1 MPPTLYLIPTTLGD
15 VDATCCIPSLV
26 IDITRSL
33 KHFIV
38 EDVRTARRYLSKL
51 KMPVPIDSL
60 FFYELNEHTK
70 PEELHVLLQP
80 LVDDNNVGL
89 MSEAGVPA
97 VADPGKDIV
106 RIAHQKGIKVVPLVG
121 PSSILLALMAS
132 GLNGQ
137 NFAFNGYLPIKDQER
152 IQRIRALEKRSV
164 QEQQAQ
170 AFIEAPYRNVKL
182 LEAFLSACNSNTMLC
197 IAVNLTL
204 DNEYIQTHPIA
215 YWKTHIPDIN
225 KKPCIFIMQG

>member
-1 MPPTLYLIPTTLGD
+1 MSSTLFLIPTTLGN
-15 VDATCCIPSLV
+15 VTTSNCIPTRVVEITQSL
-26 IDITRSL
+26 T
-33 KHFIV
+33 HFIV

-51 KMPVPIDSL
+51 KMPVPIDKL
-60 FFYELNEHTK
+60 NFYELNEHTK
-70 PEELHVLLQP
+70 PEELHLLLQP
-80 LVDDNNVGL
+80 LLEGNDVGL

-97 VADPGKDIV
+97 IADPGKDIV

-152 IQRIRALEKRSV
+152 AQQIRMLEKRSV

-170 AFIEAPYRNVKL
+170 VFIEAPYRNIKL
-182 LEAFLSACNSNTMLC
+182 LEALIATCNNNTMLC
-197 IAVNLTL
+197 IAANLTL
-204 DNEYIQTHPIA
+204 DDECIQTQPIA
-215 YWKTHIPDIN
+215 YWKKHIPDIN